1 MKAQARKGVLSRTKI
16 LLYHENNNT
25 FSFISK
31 SGVTI
36 CRLELNKEGIEYLGG
51 IEALKRFRNDV
62 QSGKR
67 KVLVTKETLG
77 KLNVAILMAHLQK

>member
-1 MKAQARKGVLSRTKI
+1 VKAQARKGILSRTKI
-16 LLYHENNNT
+16 LLYHKNNNT

-51 IEALKRFRNDV
+51 REALQRFINDV

-77 KLNVAILMAHLQK
+77 KLSVAISMARLQK